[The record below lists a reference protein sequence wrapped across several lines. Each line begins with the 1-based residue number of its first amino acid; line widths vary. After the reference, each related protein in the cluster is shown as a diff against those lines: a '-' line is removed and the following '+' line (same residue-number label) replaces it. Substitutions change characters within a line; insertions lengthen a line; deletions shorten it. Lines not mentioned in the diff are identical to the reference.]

1 MPLVTAAADEQ
12 VSRPLRIAM
21 VTPPYF
27 TVPPEGYGGV
37 ESVVAGL
44 VDGLVER
51 GHHVTL
57 LGAGEHGTRAQR
69 FVGLWDDLPTAQ
81 IGQSLPEAV
90 HAARVGSVIGSG
102 ADFDL
107 VHDHTLTSPLL
118 AAGRLVPTVVTV
130 HGPMFEL
137 ADLYR
142 PLGDAV
148 SLVAISDAQR
158 RSALDLNWVG
168 TVYNGID
175 VASFPF
181 RRHKDDYVLFLGR
194 YHPTKAPHLAID
206 AARAAGVR
214 ILLAGKCAEPPEQE
228 YFDAEIAPR
237 LGPDAVDVGVADG
250 EEKRRLLAGARAPR
264 LPHPL
269 GRALR
274 HGAHRGHG
282 VRDAGRRPGAGIGPR
297 GGRARSTGV
306 VVKHPEELA
315 GAIDLATAL
324 DPAECRRSAETRVRH
339 RDDDL
344 RLRGGVPSAG
354 AAARR
359 TGQRRGRRSSALGEP
374 APAAVL
380 TGARS
385 RVSGRRRRPR
395 RWARW
400 AGSRC
405 RSGR

>member
-1 MPLVTAAADEQ
+1 MSLVTAAADEQ

-130 HGPMFEL
+130 HGPMGEL

-148 SLVAISDAQR
+148 SLVAISEAQR

-194 YHPTKAPHLAID
+194 YHPTKGPHLAID

-228 YFDAEIAPR
+228 FFDAEVAPR

-250 EEKRRLLAGARAPR
+250 EEKRRLLAGARALVFPIR
-264 LPHPL
+264 WEEPFGMVLIEAMACGTPVVALAQGSVPEVVEH
-269 GRALR
+269 GR
-274 HGAHRGHG
+274 
-282 VRDAGRRPGAGIGPR
+282 
-297 GGRARSTGV
+297 TGV
-306 VVKHPEELA
+306 VVNDPEELA
-315 GAIDLATAL
+315 GAIDLAKGL
-324 DPAECRRSAETRVRH
+324 DAAECRRSAETRFSIETMTSGYEEVYR
-339 RDDDL
+339 RVAL
-344 RLRGGVPSAG
+344 PR
-354 AAARR
+354 AAPVNAEDADPLLSR
-359 TGQRRGRRSSALGEP
+359 QRSTTTTS
-374 APAAVL
+374 
-380 TGARS
+380 
-385 RVSGRRRRPR
+385 
-395 RWARW
+395 
-400 AGSRC
+400 
-405 RSGR
+405 

>member
-130 HGPMFEL
+130 HGPMFDL

-142 PLGDAV
+142 PLGRCRQPGRD
-148 SLVAISDAQR
+148 
-158 RSALDLNWVG
+158 
-168 TVYNGID
+168 
-175 VASFPF
+175 
-181 RRHKDDYVLFLGR
+181 LGR
-194 YHPTKAPHLAID
+194 PAQIGARPELGRHRPQRHRRGELPVPPPQGRLRPVPRALPPDEGSPPGDRRGTRGRCPDPARGQVRRTARTGVLRRGGRASTRAGCRRRRGRRRRGEAS
-206 AARAAGVR
+206 AARR
-214 ILLAGKCAEPPEQE
+214 CA
-228 YFDAEIAPR
+228 R
-237 LGPDAVDVGVADG
+237 
-250 EEKRRLLAGARAPR
+250 PR

-269 GRALR
+269 GGALR

-282 VRDAGRRPGAGIGPR
+282 VRDAGRRPDAGIGPR
-297 GGRARSTGV
+297 GGRARS
-306 VVKHPEELA
+306 H
-315 GAIDLATAL
+315 
-324 DPAECRRSAETRVRH
+324 
-339 RDDDL
+339 
-344 RLRGGVPSAG
+344 
-354 AAARR
+354 
-359 TGQRRGRRSSALGEP
+359 RRGRGATRRSSPGRSTSRRASIP
-374 APAAVL
+374 PTAAAAPRPGSA
-380 TGARS
+380 S
-385 RVSGRRRRPR
+385 RR
-395 RWARW
+395 
-400 AGSRC
+400 
-405 RSGR
+405 